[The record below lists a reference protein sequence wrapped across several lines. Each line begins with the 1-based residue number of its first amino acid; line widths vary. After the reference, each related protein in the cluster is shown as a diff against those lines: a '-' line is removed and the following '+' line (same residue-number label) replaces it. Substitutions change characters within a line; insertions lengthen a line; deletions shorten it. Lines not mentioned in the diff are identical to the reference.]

1 MSKPPIRQSP
11 DLLII
16 GAGVIGLGLAL
27 ELKRRQSELS
37 LLVIDKEPTLAAH
50 GSGRNSGVLHA
61 GFYYTADTL
70 KARLTRDGNR
80 MMTDYCREK
89 GLDINPCGK
98 LVVAT
103 CEEDQAGLDELLRR
117 GQANGVELEEVSAD
131 EARRIE
137 PRVRTLER
145 ALWSPTTS
153 SVDAKQ
159 VVTRMAEDAAE
170 EGIQVL
176 TDCAYLERRACTV
189 MTSQGAFSPGYV
201 INAAG
206 LYADRIARDY
216 GFSQDYTILPFKGL
230 YLYSDEPSQ
239 ALNVHVYPVPDLK
252 QPFLGVHTTQTV
264 DGRTKIGPTA
274 IPALW
279 REHYRGLENFDW
291 GEMVEILGLETSLFL
306 RNDFEFRSL
315 AWRELKKYS
324 RKQIVEMSRRM
335 IDGLV
340 GSSWRNWGT
349 PGIRAQ
355 LIDTRKRKLEMD
367 FICQGDAESF
377 HVLNAVSPAFT
388 CTFSFT
394 SLLADRI
401 DEIWS
406 SKSDIEQANDSSES
420 QTVK

>member
-1 MSKPPIRQSP
+1 MTQPSYTQTP

-27 ELKRRQSELS
+27 ELKQRRPDLS
-37 LLVIDKEPTLAAH
+37 LVVIDKEATLAAH

-70 KARLTRDGNR
+70 KACLTRDGNR
-80 MMTDYCREK
+80 LMTDYCRDK
-89 GLDINPCGK
+89 GLAINSCGK
-98 LVVAT
+98 LVVT
-103 CEEDQAGLDELLRR
+103 SCEADEAGLHELWRR
-117 GQANGVELEEVSAD
+117 GCENGVQLDMISAE

-137 PRVRTLER
+137 PRARTLER

-159 VVTRMAEDAAE
+159 VLSCMAEDAAQAD
-170 EGIQVL
+170 IPVL
-176 TDCAYLERRACTV
+176 TGCAYQERRDSIV
-189 MTSQGAFSPGYV
+189 KTSQGSFSPGYV

-216 GFSQDYTILPFKGL
+216 GFSQDYAILPFKGL
-230 YLYSDEPSQ
+230 YLYSDDPAE

-291 GEMVEILGLETSLFL
+291 SEMVEILGLETSLFL
-306 RNDFEFRSL
+306 NNDFGFRRL
-315 AWRELKKYS
+315 ASRELRKIS
-324 RKQIVEMSRRM
+324 RRHLVEMCRRM
-335 IDGLV
+335 VAGLD
-340 GSSWRNWGT
+340 SSKWRNWGT

-355 LIDTRKRKLEMD
+355 LIDRRRRTLVMD
-367 FICQGDAESF
+367 FIHQGDARSF
-377 HVLNAVSPAFT
+377 HILNAVSPAFT
-388 CTFSFT
+388 CTFSFAR
-394 SLLADRI
+394 LLADRI
-401 DEIWS
+401 EAAWS
-406 SKSDIEQANDSSES
+406 GNQGIEQ
-420 QTVK
+420 TK